1 MTPPLIK
8 NFIGY
13 LKASRIPNLLIIV
26 ATQVLTAVFLLDRNI
41 WFDFNFF
48 LVVISTS
55 MIAAAGYL
63 INDYYDLKIDMVN
76 RPQKVVIGTEI
87 SRRPALLSH
96 TLTNVAAVAIGFWA
110 DIWVGLVHIFSS
122 FLLWYYSNYLRRLP
136 LIGNISIGVL
146 SAMTFL
152 ILLIYYRTDDPIVFF
167 YAAFGFL
174 MVVIREIVKDI
185 QDVKGEAAFGC
196 VTVPVIWGIRG
207 AKTLI
212 VSIIMAGSILLVNFL
227 LIQANWFLR
236 VYFLLLAPFF
246 LWFLYRLIKAD
257 TQKEYKTLNKFCSYI
272 IFTGLVSITLN

>member
-76 RPQKVVIGTEI
+76 RPQKVVVGTEI

-96 TLTNVAAVAIGFWA
+96 TLTNVVAVAIGFWA
-110 DIWVGLVHIFSS
+110 DMWVGLVHIFSS

-136 LIGNISIGVL
+136 LIGNVSIGVL
-146 SAMTFL
+146 TAMTFL
-152 ILLIYYRTDDPIVFF
+152 ILLIYYRTDEPIVFF

-212 VSIIMAGSILLVNFL
+212 VSIIIAGSILLVNFL
-227 LIQANWFLR
+227 LIQANWLLR

-246 LWFLYRLIKAD
+246 LWFLYRLMRAD
-257 TQKEYKTLNKFCSYI
+257 TQKEYQTLNKFCSYI